1 MALGDKAMIPAP
13 FDTLERAAIAI
24 GRRDRLPLFARN
36 GRVARLLG
44 AIFGIA
50 PAQPLANPRL
60 EALRLLVIALRR
72 SGRDGEAAV
81 AAARAAGLPAAQV
94 ARLLNEFGC
103 A

>member
-24 GRRDRLPLFARN
+24 GRRDRLARN

-44 AIFGIA
+44 TIFGIA

-72 SGRDGEAAV
+72 SGRDGEAAI
-81 AAARAAGLPAAQV
+81 AAARAAGLPSAQV
-94 ARLLNEFGC
+94 ARLLSEFSC